1 MSQVTHQAGAYP
13 GFCSMRATRSNST
26 PSWLRCLSFAGLPPA
41 LNSLVPIYTP
51 GCMER
56 GTVRAKCL
64 AQEHNRMP
72 QAKARTRS
80 MRPLHLPKNLRRV
93 LFQQVPVE
101 NDTTTLENFLNCF
114 PVTCWTLNNI
124 FHFRQH
130 VSTCPCHVQRSF
142 QFSLYAWLHYRIK
155 PKINVNNLNIEV
167 HWEQRLRASA
177 NSSWNRFLKN

>member
-1 MSQVTHQAGAYP
+1 MKFEEGKRSLSLPMSQVTHQAGAYP

-80 MRPLHLPKNLRRV
+80 VRYG
-93 LFQQVPVE
+93 VE
-101 NDTTTLENFLNCF
+101 HTNHETTTPPKKFEEG
-114 PVTCWTLNNI
+114 I
-124 FHFRQH
+124 I
-130 VSTCPCHVQRSF
+130 STGSC
-142 QFSLYAWLHYRIK
+142 
-155 PKINVNNLNIEV
+155 
-167 HWEQRLRASA
+167 
-177 NSSWNRFLKN
+177 